1 MVFVPQI
8 FFSKDFSM
16 NKRSLRAAAL
26 CPALLVLG
34 GCSALGINFT
44 DDKVQYEASNT
55 RANLEVPPDLASVP
69 NENRFEVPARPGVVS
84 ANNEMARAELAGDM
98 TQERGAVVQRT
109 VTAKMMRDGSTR
121 WLRVN
126 ADAEPLWTVV
136 QDFWPSVGLVLKK
149 QDAKTGYMETEWAEN
164 KAKLPQDI
172 IRGTIGKVLDFAY
185 STGERDQYRC
195 RIERND
201 DGTSDIF
208 ITHRSMVEVV
218 TGAQSETTMWQPGP
232 QDPTMEAEM
241 LQRLALRIDEE
252 FNPDAEPIKNAEAA
266 LEMVDVTKRE
276 ARSDVVKA
284 ADGTVQSV
292 VLKEPFDRAW
302 RTMGLLI
309 DRMGFELVDRDRAA
323 GNFMVR
329 YLDPDYEKQVKSER
343 GFFTRVF
350 GSDEAVDAPEYRIHL
365 ADEGAST
372 RILVL
377 GADGREDK
385 TGAGKNILTLLA
397 EQLR

>member
-1 MVFVPQI
+1 
-8 FFSKDFSM
+8 M
-16 NKRSLRAAAL
+16 NKRTLRAAAL

-55 RANLEVPPDLASVP
+55 RANLEVPPDLAPVA
-69 NENRFEVPARPGVVS
+69 NENRFEVPSRPGVVS
-84 ANNEMARAELAGDM
+84 ANTEMARAQVAGEA
-98 TQERGAVVQRT
+98 TQKRGSIVQRT
-109 VTAKMMRDGSTR
+109 VVAKLMRDGNER

-136 QDFWPSVGLVLKK
+136 TDFWPSVGLTIRR
-149 QDAKTGYMETEWAEN
+149 QDAKTGYLETEWAEN

-208 ITHRSMVEVV
+208 LTHRSMVEVV
-218 TGAQSETTMWQPGP
+218 TGSQSDSTVWQPGP
-232 QDPTMEAEM
+232 SDPTMEAEM
-241 LQRLALRIDEE
+241 LQRLAIRIDEE
-252 FNPDAEPIKNAEAA
+252 FNPDAQPIK
-266 LEMVDVTKRE
+266 
-276 ARSDVVKA
+276 KA
-284 ADGTVQSV
+284 
-292 VLKEPFDRAW
+292 DRAW
-302 RTMGLLI
+302 RTTGLLI

-323 GNFMVR
+323 GNFIVR
-329 YLDPDYEKQVKSER
+329 YLDPAYEAKVKSER
-343 GFFTRVF
+343 GFFKRVF
-350 GSDEAVDAPEYRIHL
+350 GSDEAIEAPEYRIHL
-365 ADEGAST
+365 GDEGSVT
-372 RILVL
+372 RIQVL
-377 GADGREDK
+377 GADGGADT
-385 TGAGKNILTLLA
+385 TGSAGSILTLLA

>member
-1 MVFVPQI
+1 
-8 FFSKDFSM
+8 M
-16 NKRSLRAAAL
+16 NKRTLRAAAL

-34 GCSALGINFT
+34 GCSALGINFS

-55 RANLEVPPDLASVP
+55 RANLEVPPDLAPIP
-69 NENRFEVPARPGVVS
+69 NDNRFEVPARPGVVS
-84 ANNEMARAELAGDM
+84 ANAETARMEAAGEVKA
-98 TQERGAVVQRT
+98 ERGAIVQRT
-109 VTAKMMRDGSTR
+109 VVSKMMRDGASR

-126 ADAEPLWTVV
+126 ADAEQLWTVV
-136 QDFWPSVGLVLKK
+136 QDFWPSVGLVVRR
-149 QDAKTGYMETEWAEN
+149 QDPKTGYMETEWAEN

-195 RIERND
+195 RIERNE

-218 TGAQSETTMWQPGP
+218 TGSQSDSTMWQPGP
-232 QDPTMEAEM
+232 ADPTMEAEM
-241 LQRLALRIDEE
+241 LQRLALRIDSE
-252 FNPDAEPIKNAEAA
+252 FNPEAEPAA
-266 LEMVDVTKRE
+266 KAADIVQQQDLTKKE
-276 ARSDVVKA
+276 ARSDVVKG
-284 ADGTVQSV
+284 ADGKLEAV

-302 RTMGLLI
+302 RTVGLVV

-323 GNFMVR
+323 GYFAVR
-329 YLDPDYEKQVKSER
+329 YLDPDYEAKVKSER

-350 GSDEAVDAPEYRIHL
+350 GSDKAVDVPEYRIRL
-365 ADEGAST
+365 GDEGSVT
-372 RILVL
+372 RVTVI
-377 GADGREDK
+377 GGDGNDDR
-385 TGAGKNILTLLA
+385 TGVAPNILTLLA

>member
-1 MVFVPQI
+1 
-8 FFSKDFSM
+8 M
-16 NKRSLRAAAL
+16 NKRTLRAAAL

-34 GCSALGINFT
+34 GCSALGINFS

-55 RANLEVPPDLASVP
+55 RANLEVPPDLAPIP
-69 NENRFEVPARPGVVS
+69 NDNRFEVPARPGVVS
-84 ANNEMARAELAGDM
+84 ANAETARMEAAGEVKA
-98 TQERGAVVQRT
+98 ERGAIVQRT
-109 VTAKMMRDGSTR
+109 VVSKMMRDGASR

-126 ADAEPLWTVV
+126 ADAEQLWTVV
-136 QDFWPSVGLVLKK
+136 QDFWPSVGLVVRR
-149 QDAKTGYMETEWAEN
+149 QDPKTGYMETEWAEN

-195 RIERND
+195 RIERNE

-218 TGAQSETTMWQPGP
+218 TGSQSDSTMWQPGP
-232 QDPTMEAEM
+232 ADPTMEAEM
-241 LQRLALRIDEE
+241 LQRLALRIDSE
-252 FNPDAEPIKNAEAA
+252 FNPEAEPAA
-266 LEMVDVTKRE
+266 KAADIVQQQQDLTKKE
-276 ARSDVVKA
+276 ARSDVVKG
-284 ADGTVQSV
+284 ADGKLEAV

-302 RTMGLLI
+302 RTVGLVV

-323 GNFMVR
+323 GYFAVR
-329 YLDPDYEKQVKSER
+329 YLDPDYEAKVKSER

-350 GSDEAVDAPEYRIHL
+350 GSDKAVDVPEYRIRL
-365 ADEGAST
+365 GDEGSVT
-372 RILVL
+372 RVTVI
-377 GADGREDK
+377 GGDGNDDK
-385 TGAGKNILTLLA
+385 TGVAPNILTLLA

>member
-1 MVFVPQI
+1 
-8 FFSKDFSM
+8 M

-34 GCSALGINFT
+34 GCSALGINFS

-55 RANLEVPPDLASVP
+55 RANLEVPPDLAPIP
-69 NENRFEVPARPGVVS
+69 NDNRFEVPARPGVVS
-84 ANNEMARAELAGDM
+84 ANAETARMEAAGEVKA
-98 TQERGAVVQRT
+98 ERGAIVQRT
-109 VTAKMMRDGSTR
+109 VVSKMMRDGASR

-126 ADAEPLWTVV
+126 ADAEQLWTVV
-136 QDFWPSVGLVLKK
+136 QDFWPSVGLVVRR
-149 QDAKTGYMETEWAEN
+149 QDPKTGYMETEWAEN

-195 RIERND
+195 RIERNE

-218 TGAQSETTMWQPGP
+218 TGSQSDSTMWQPGP
-232 QDPTMEAEM
+232 ADPTMEAEM
-241 LQRLALRIDEE
+241 LQRLALRIDSE
-252 FNPDAEPIKNAEAA
+252 FNPEAEPAA
-266 LEMVDVTKRE
+266 KAADIVQQQDLTKKE
-276 ARSDVVKA
+276 ARSDVVKS
-284 ADGTVQSV
+284 ADGKLEAV

-302 RTMGLLI
+302 RTVGLVV

-323 GNFMVR
+323 GYFAVR
-329 YLDPDYEKQVKSER
+329 YLDPDYEAKVKSER

-350 GSDEAVDAPEYRIHL
+350 GSDKAVDVPEYRIRL
-365 ADEGAST
+365 GDEGSVT
-372 RILVL
+372 RVTVI
-377 GADGREDK
+377 GGDGNDDK
-385 TGAGKNILTLLA
+385 TGVAPNILTLLA

>member
-1 MVFVPQI
+1 
-8 FFSKDFSM
+8 M

-34 GCSALGINFT
+34 GCSALGINFS

-55 RANLEVPPDLASVP
+55 RANLEVPPDLAPIP
-69 NENRFEVPARPGVVS
+69 NDNRFEVPARPGVVS
-84 ANNEMARAELAGDM
+84 ANAEAARLEAAGEVKAD
-98 TQERGAVVQRT
+98 RGEIVQRT
-109 VTAKMMRDGSTR
+109 VVSKMMRDGASR

-126 ADAEPLWTVV
+126 ADAEHLWTVV
-136 QDFWPSVGLVLKK
+136 QDFWPSVGLVVRR
-149 QDAKTGYMETEWAEN
+149 QDPKTGYMETEWAEN

-195 RIERND
+195 RIERNE

-218 TGAQSETTMWQPGP
+218 TGSQSDSTMWQPGP
-232 QDPTMEAEM
+232 ADPTMEAEM
-241 LQRLALRIDEE
+241 LQRLALRIDSE
-252 FNPDAEPIKNAEAA
+252 FNPDAEPAA
-266 LEMVDVTKRE
+266 KAADIVKQEDLTKKE
-276 ARSDVVKA
+276 ARSDVVKG
-284 ADGTVQSV
+284 ADGKLEAV

-302 RTMGLLI
+302 RTVGLVV

-323 GNFMVR
+323 GYFAVR
-329 YLDPDYEKQVKSER
+329 YLDPDYEAKVKSER

-350 GSDEAVDAPEYRIHL
+350 GSDKAVDVPEYRIRL
-365 ADEGAST
+365 GDEGSVT
-372 RILVL
+372 RVTVI
-377 GADGREDK
+377 GGDGNDDR
-385 TGAGKNILTLLA
+385 TGVAPNILTLLA

>member
-1 MVFVPQI
+1 
-8 FFSKDFSM
+8 M

-34 GCSALGINFT
+34 GCSALGINFS

-55 RANLEVPPDLASVP
+55 RANLEVPPDLAPIP
-69 NENRFEVPARPGVVS
+69 NDNRFEVPARPGVVS
-84 ANNEMARAELAGDM
+84 ANAEAARLEAAGEVKAD
-98 TQERGAVVQRT
+98 RGEIVQRT
-109 VTAKMMRDGSTR
+109 VVSKMMRDGASR

-126 ADAEPLWTVV
+126 ADAEHLWTVV
-136 QDFWPSVGLVLKK
+136 QDFWPSVGLVVRR
-149 QDAKTGYMETEWAEN
+149 QDPKTGYMETEWAEN

-195 RIERND
+195 RIERNE

-218 TGAQSETTMWQPGP
+218 TGSQSDSTMWQPGP
-232 QDPTMEAEM
+232 ADPTMEAEM
-241 LQRLALRIDEE
+241 LQRLALRIDSE
-252 FNPDAEPIKNAEAA
+252 FNPDAEPAA
-266 LEMVDVTKRE
+266 KAADIVKQEDLTKKE
-276 ARSDVVKA
+276 ARSDVVKG
-284 ADGTVQSV
+284 ADGKLEAV

-302 RTMGLLI
+302 LTVGLVV

-323 GNFMVR
+323 GYFAVR
-329 YLDPDYEKQVKSER
+329 YLDPDYEAKIKSER

-350 GSDEAVDAPEYRIHL
+350 GSDKAVDVPEYRIRL
-365 ADEGAST
+365 GDEGSVT
-372 RILVL
+372 RVTVI
-377 GADGREDK
+377 GGDGNDDR
-385 TGAGKNILTLLA
+385 TGVAPNILTLLA